1 MVCVLLKKQYYLAFY
16 LLSRIFAILIKNLA
30 MGYLYIFLT
39 ILFTVYGQVIL
50 KWRISNLNWSLTTTE
65 GVGQMIVSYV
75 KFLFDP
81 LIFSGFV
88 SAFIASIFWMLAMT
102 KFELTY
108 AYPFMSLSPAL
119 VFVIGIL
126 VLGETFTIGKI
137 LGLLLIMIGILVT
150 VKL

>member
-1 MVCVLLKKQYYLAFY
+1 
-16 LLSRIFAILIKNLA
+16 
-30 MGYLYIFLT
+30 MGYLYVFLT

-50 KWRISNLNWSLTTTE
+50 KWRISDLNWSLNTTE
-65 GVGQMIVSYV
+65 GIGQIIISYM

-88 SAFIASIFWMLAMT
+88 SAFVASVFWMLAMT

-119 VFVIGIL
+119 VFIVGIF
-126 VLGETFTIGKI
+126 VLGETFTIGKL
-137 LGLLLIMIGILVT
+137 LGLLIIIIGIIVT

>member
-1 MVCVLLKKQYYLAFY
+1 MAFCLLN
-16 LLSRIFAILIKNLA
+16 RIFVALIKNLT

-65 GVGQMIVSYV
+65 GMGQMIVSYV

>member
-1 MVCVLLKKQYYLAFY
+1 
-16 LLSRIFAILIKNLA
+16 
-30 MGYLYIFLT
+30 MGYLYVFLT

-50 KWRISNLNWSLTTTE
+50 KWRISDLNWSLNTTGGIE
-65 GVGQMIVSYV
+65 QMIISYM

-119 VFVIGIL
+119 VFIVGIF
-126 VLGETFTIGKI
+126 VLGETFTVGKL
-137 LGLLLIMIGILVT
+137 LGLLIIMIGIIVT